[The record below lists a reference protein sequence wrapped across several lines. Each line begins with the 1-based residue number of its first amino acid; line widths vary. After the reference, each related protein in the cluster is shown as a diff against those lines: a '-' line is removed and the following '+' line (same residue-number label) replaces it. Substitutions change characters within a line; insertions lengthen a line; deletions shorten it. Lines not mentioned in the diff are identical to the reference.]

1 LTITGNTLNLN
12 DLSDEAFDDIVN
24 QDTRGALD
32 SVTSAAL
39 REPEHL
45 DRWYDM
51 LLTLKRRVEAQL
63 AANRGEQAAKQAE
76 YLSLGDQGKV
86 LWLRY
91 KASNE
96 KWRQGAIRFKN
107 GLEDKLAE
115 AKRLRMQASNESY
128 PTILTRERDHAL
140 KKVVQ
145 LRSAIVEH
153 KLATVNEEGDQ
164 DDIDTRLWGLADDN
178 VLTG

>member
-1 LTITGNTLNLN
+1 LTTTGTPLKLS
-12 DLSDEAFDDIVN
+12 DLSDDSFDDIVN

-39 REPEHL
+39 REPENL

-76 YLSLGDQGKV
+76 YLSLGDQGKM

-115 AKRLRMQASNESY
+115 AKRLRSQASTETY
-128 PTILTRERDHAL
+128 PALVTKERDTAI
-140 KKVVQ
+140 KQVMR

-153 KLATVNEEGDQ
+153 KIATIHEQGDQ
-164 DDIDTRLWGLADDN
+164 DDIDGRLWDLADSAS
-178 VLTG
+178 

>member
-1 LTITGNTLNLN
+1 MTITGNKLNLG

-32 SVTSAAL
+32 PVTSAAL
-39 REPEHL
+39 REPENI

-63 AANRGEQAAKQAE
+63 AANRGDQASKQAE
-76 YLSLGDQGKV
+76 FLSLGDQGKV

-115 AKRLRMQASNESY
+115 AKRLRMQVSHESY
-128 PTILTRERDHAL
+128 PSILARERDSAI
-140 KKVVQ
+140 KRVVQ
-145 LRSAIVEH
+145 LRSAIVQH
-153 KLATVNEEGDQ
+153 KLATVHEEDDQ
-164 DDIDTRLWGLADDN
+164 DQIDERLWDLAESS
-178 VLTG
+178 